1 MKKLTSCITVLL
13 SLTTLASVPM
23 FSSAEEVQ
31 ALVVDNGSGM
41 TKNGFNENN
50 DGAGK
55 KANNDGFI
63 VCHKGK
69 LSLVIYSEKAAAKHL
84 LHGDTEGECV
94 E

>member
-1 MKKLTSCITVLL
+1 
-13 SLTTLASVPM
+13 M
-23 FSSAEEVQ
+23 FSTAEEVQ
-31 ALVVDNGSGM
+31 ALVVDNDSGM
-41 TKNGFNENN
+41 VKDGFNENN
-50 DGAGK
+50 DGTGK
-55 KANNDGFI
+55 KANDDGFI